1 VIPGRGSQRNASLL
15 GVAWLACALAWPALA
30 VEPAAPLISLRGSDF
45 SGGAAELFGA
55 RKFGVRGVNYV
66 YAAPNG
72 TRAAMSARFD
82 LATLPTGALALHV
95 RARLDDRGT
104 PCPIRI
110 TLNGVTVFEGP
121 DSFAHADWQWRAF
134 ALPDGALKVGSN
146 ELTFANVSAEG
157 PVGMPPW
164 CMLAAC
170 AVAPPEWTGP
180 ARPSLEQDFRV
191 DLPPELRPLPE
202 PLGPEHKEPGFRWR
216 GTKGWLWRPEQ
227 YLAEIPTLARYKMN
241 FLMNCYGSMC
251 DIEHYGW
258 GTPDCN
264 RWWEPLP
271 AERRE
276 AYGRVV
282 RECQSRGIEF
292 CFSLNPNISSRR
304 AVNYD
309 SPEDLELVWQHY
321 AWMLGLGVR
330 WFNIQFDDIS
340 QGMDPTGQARLANTL
355 LERLRKANP
364 RAELIL
370 CPVYYWGTGQ
380 EPVARE
386 YLETL
391 ARELHPDVY
400 VFWTGDGVVGRI
412 TRRAA
417 ESYRG
422 VVRHR
427 LFIWDNYPV
436 NDGAPTLHLGP
447 LMKRDLDLCEVA
459 DGYMSNPMHTQNEA
473 NRIPLL
479 TVADYAYNPWA
490 YDPARSIGQAI
501 LHIGKTREQC
511 AVLKDL
517 VELYPGMVLFD
528 QGTGYNPAIDRFE
541 DLIDTPHS
549 RFLADAYLRH
559 AAGIAT
565 RLKRNFPGQFADARA
580 MLEGNIESMRAA
592 YRDVYGTEPPAR

>member
-1 VIPGRGSQRNASLL
+1 MTPTRWPRRNARLL
-15 GVAWLACALAWPALA
+15 GALWLACALAWPAVA
-30 VEPAAPLISLRGSDF
+30 AEPVAPLISLRGSDF
-45 SGGAAELFGA
+45 VGGAAELFGA
-55 RKFGVRGVNYV
+55 RKFGVRGANYV

-72 TRAAMSARFD
+72 PRSTMSARFEV
-82 LATLPTGALALHV
+82 AAIPEGPLALHV

-110 TLNGVTVFEGP
+110 SLNGAVVFEGP
-121 DSFAHADWQWRAF
+121 DSFAHADWQWRVF
-134 ALPDGALKVGSN
+134 ALPAGALTAGAN
-146 ELTFANVSAEG
+146 ELTFANTSAEG
-157 PVGMPPW
+157 AVGMPPW
-164 CMLAAC
+164 FMLATC
-170 AVAPPEWTGP
+170 ALAPPEWTGP

-216 GTKGWLWRPEQ
+216 GTKGWMWRPEQ

-271 AERRE
+271 VEKRA
-276 AYGRVV
+276 AYERVV
-282 RECQSRGIEF
+282 RECQSHGIEF

-304 AVNYD
+304 AVDYD

-321 AWMLGLGVR
+321 EWMLGLGVR

-340 QGMDPTGQARLANTL
+340 QGMDPSGQARLANTL

-380 EPVARE
+380 DASARP

-391 ARELHPDVY
+391 ARELHGDVY

-412 TRRAA
+412 TRKAA
-417 ESYRG
+417 ESYRA
-422 VVRHR
+422 VVGHR
-427 LFIWDNYPV
+427 LFMWDNYPV

-447 LMKRDLDLCEVA
+447 LMKRDADLCEVA

-501 LHIGKTREQC
+501 LHLSRTRSQA
-511 AVLKDL
+511 AVLRDL

-541 DLIDTPHS
+541 DIIDTPHS
-549 RFLADAYLRH
+549 RFLAGAYLRH
-559 AAGIAT
+559 ASDIVT
-565 RLKRNFPGQFADARA
+565 RLKRSFPSEFTDARA
-580 MLEGNIESMRAA
+580 TLEGNLESMRAA
-592 YRDVYGTEPPAR
+592 YREAYGTEPSA